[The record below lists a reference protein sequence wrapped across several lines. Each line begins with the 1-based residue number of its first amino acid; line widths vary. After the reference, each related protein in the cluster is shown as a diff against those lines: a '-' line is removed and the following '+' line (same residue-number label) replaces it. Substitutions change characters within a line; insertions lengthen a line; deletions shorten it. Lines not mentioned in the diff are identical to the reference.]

1 MTTAAVV
8 GIGDISGNHLSA
20 IADNPAIDLVAVCD
34 VLPARA
40 AAAGQRWGVPSFTD
54 HLTMLAETRPD
65 VVHITLPHYL
75 HAPVAIDALRAGSHV
90 LTEKPLAHTV
100 AAGRELA
107 DAARASDRKLAVCF
121 QNRYNPTSRA
131 LHDAVQSGRFGEIR
145 GVRATTFWS
154 RGAAYYAAAP
164 WRGTWA
170 EAGGGTLINQVIHTI
185 DLLCWMLGAPSDVSG
200 SASNLRLRDVIEVE
214 DAAVIS
220 IVHDSG
226 VRSTFFATGAHTDN
240 APVEIEVSCSEG
252 LLRFTGGALR
262 HVAPDGTVT
271 PLAAD
276 TQATGERSYWGRSHG
291 MLIDDFY
298 AGLDSPEPF
307 WIGADDALVSLQV
320 LRTVYAQSGLIPA
333 DEL

>member
-145 GVRATTFWS
+145 GD
-154 RGAAYYAAAP
+154 
-164 WRGTWA
+164 
-170 EAGGGTLINQVIHTI
+170 H
-185 DLLCWMLGAPSDVSG
+185 LLVP
-200 SASNLRLRDVIEVE
+200 RR
-214 DAAVIS
+214 
-220 IVHDSG
+220 
-226 VRSTFFATGAHTDN
+226 R
-240 APVEIEVSCSEG
+240 
-252 LLRFTGGALR
+252 LLRRRAVAGHLGPGRRRHADQPGDPHHRPALLDAGR
-262 HVAPDGTVT
+262 AVRRIGLGEQPAP
-271 PLAAD
+271 A
-276 TQATGERSYWGRSHG
+276 
-291 MLIDDFY
+291 
-298 AGLDSPEPF
+298 
-307 WIGADDALVSLQV
+307 
-320 LRTVYAQSGLIPA
+320 
-333 DEL
+333 